1 MYAVLFSGEEI
12 NYVKAVIAFQHN
24 LPLIAQFD
32 NNSSSNVCNFDFLFE
47 PHKFKSFNMLNL
59 FVSSLERKQN
69 TNIGDRLNASG
80 IKDLH
85 YVPFS
90 QNHE

>member
-1 MYAVLFSGEEI
+1 MLFSGEEI

-24 LPLIAQFD
+24 LRLIAQFD

-59 FVSSLERKQN
+59 FVSSLEKK
-69 TNIGDRLNASG
+69 RLSK
-80 IKDLH
+80 ILI
-85 YVPFS
+85 YR
-90 QNHE
+90 